1 MKHVL
6 PPVKARRAQAERS
19 ETMQRRLLDAAVAVL
34 KDRGLAGFRTAD
46 VVAMAGVSK
55 GALLHHF
62 PTKVSLIAAAFEWL
76 REGTDES
83 AQYFRTRATIEE
95 VIGDLI
101 AESRAF
107 FFGESFPVSLDVAIS
122 AARTPELRDAIFD
135 SVRGLRQRTEALW
148 IEQMSSF
155 GISYE
160 RAANAILLVN
170 AAFRGSA
177 VRAFW
182 ETDQS
187 VRGRLERVTVEM
199 VTDYL
204 TKPEVAAAG

>member
-1 MKHVL
+1 MKDGS
-6 PPVKARRAQAERS
+6 PPVKIRRAQAERS
-19 ETMQRRLLDAAVAVL
+19 ETMKRRLLDAAVAVL

-83 AQYFRTRATIEE
+83 AQYFRKRATIEE

-122 AARTPELRDAIFD
+122 AARTPELRDAIFK

-148 IEQMSSF
+148 IEQLASF
-155 GISYE
+155 GVSHE

-177 VRAFW
+177 VRALW
-182 ETDQS
+182 ETDRS
-187 VRGRLERVTVEM
+187 VRGRLERVTTDM

-204 TKPEVAAAG
+204 TKPAAG

>member
-1 MKHVL
+1 
-6 PPVKARRAQAERS
+6 
-19 ETMQRRLLDAAVAVL
+19 MQRRLLDAAVAVL
-34 KDRGLAGFRTAD
+34 KRRGLAGFRTAE

-83 AQYFRTRATIEE
+83 ARYFHTRETLVD

-101 AESRAF
+101 AESRTF
-107 FFGESFPVSLDVAIS
+107 FSGESFPVSLDVAIS

-135 SVRGLRQRTEALW
+135 TVRGIRQRTEALW
-148 IEQMSSF
+148 IEQLSAF
-155 GISYE
+155 GISHE
-160 RAANAILLVN
+160 RAADAVLLVN

-177 VRAFW
+177 VRTFW
-182 ETDQS
+182 EPDRS
-187 VRGRLERVTVEM
+187 VFDRVARVTAEM
-199 VTDYL
+199 VADYL
-204 TKPEVAAAG
+204 MKPAELGNAPRKSGATAVPQG

>member
-1 MKHVL
+1 MKDVS
-6 PPVKARRAQAERS
+6 PPVKIRRAQAERS

-62 PTKVSLIAAAFEWL
+62 PTKISLIAAAFEWL

-83 AQYFRTRATIEE
+83 AQYFHKRATIEE

-135 SVRGLRQRTEALW
+135 SVRGLRQRTESLW
-148 IEQMSSF
+148 IEQLASF
-155 GISYE
+155 GVSHE

-182 ETDQS
+182 ETDRS
-187 VRGRLERVTVEM
+187 VRGRLERVATDM

-204 TKPEVAAAG
+204 TKPADK